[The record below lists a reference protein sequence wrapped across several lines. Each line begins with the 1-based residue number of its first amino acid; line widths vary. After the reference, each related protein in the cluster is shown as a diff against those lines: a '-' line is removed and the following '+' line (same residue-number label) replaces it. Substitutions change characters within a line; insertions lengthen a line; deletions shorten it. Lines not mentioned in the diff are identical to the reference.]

1 MSMSKRRR
9 RSAGRKI
16 VLSEDHAAPVASNL
30 YLEACA
36 GFVRF
41 GQVPG

>member
-1 MSMSKRRR
+1 MLMNKQRR
-9 RSAGRKI
+9 RSAGRKT

-30 YLEACA
+30 YLEALA
-36 GFVRF
+36 GLVKF